1 MTFYVCLRCCTRF
14 LEYWQ
19 WRRLYN
25 TIALIAEDTDLL
37 VLLLYYAQDVNKG
50 LYLKNCNNLLA
61 RPAGAQM
68 PGPYS
73 RPPWLFAIQQQSTV
87 LQSGH
92 IQLTPVSLMSS

>member
-19 WRRLYN
+19 WRSLYN
-25 TIALIAEDTDLL
+25 TTTLMAEDTDLL
-37 VLLLYYAQDVNKG
+37 VLLLFYAQDVNKG

-61 RPAGAQM
+61 PAGAQM

-73 RPPWLFAIQQQSTV
+73 RPPWLFAIQ
-87 LQSGH
+87 
-92 IQLTPVSLMSS
+92 